1 MLYKMKLKRNL
12 ILLIAITSV
21 SFKSFSQTDTKIL
34 LTEPVA
40 RLVVKDLVTF
50 DGLLL
55 EYNVSK
61 QRILALENKTV
72 TLQEVINNLQQQLD
86 NRNVL
91 IEQKDSQIAVYSNM
105 TTDLKKALKKE
116 QRTKKLY
123 KIGSTIGLALLA
135 SELLLK

>member
-55 EYNVSK
+55 EYNITK
-61 QRILALENKTV
+61 ERISTLESKTV
-72 TLQEVINNLQQQLD
+72 TLQEVISNLQLQLE
-86 NRNVL
+86 NRNTL
-91 IEQKDSQIAVYSNM
+91 IQQKDKQIYVYSKM
-105 TTDLKKALKKE
+105 TEDLEKALKKE
-116 QRTKKLY
+116 RRTKKLY
-123 KIGSTIGLALLA
+123 KIGSTIGLALIA

>member
-55 EYNVSK
+55 EYNITK
-61 QRILALENKTV
+61 ERISTLESKTV
-72 TLQEVINNLQQQLD
+72 TLQEVISNLQLQLE
-86 NRNVL
+86 NRNTL
-91 IEQKDSQIAVYSNM
+91 IQQKDKQIDVYSKM
-105 TTDLKKALKKE
+105 TEDLEKALKKE
-116 QRTKKLY
+116 RRTKKLY
-123 KIGSTIGLALLA
+123 KIGSTIGLALIA